1 VVSEHRETERKY
13 QADSAVL
20 TLPPLEDLPQ
30 VGSVS
35 GAEEETLDAEYYD
48 TSDLRLIRSGLTLRR
63 RRGGADEGWTL
74 KLPVNGDSRDEL
86 WLPLGEQD
94 SAIPAELTGLV
105 RAFTR
110 GEPLQPVAHITTV
123 RRRTVLRDGAGASL
137 AEVVADDVSAQ
148 SLGASTTISGW
159 QEAEIELTG
168 GDMRL
173 LEAADRRL
181 RSGGLRRAEH
191 SAKLERALADRLP
204 PPAPVTQPGPKS
216 SSAAVLLAYLRDQ
229 SGVLK
234 AYDPLVRRDEP
245 DSVHQMRIAARRL
258 RSTLQSFG
266 AILPSPA
273 TRALRDELRWL
284 GGVLGESRDAE
295 VLAERLEELV
305 HQTPVELVMGPVAA
319 RIQAHFAPLQAEA
332 RHGVLEALDSERYV
346 TLLDALERL
355 LNDPPLTAAAGRP
368 AGEELPK
375 AVARAYRRVH
385 KRMRRA
391 HQAPPGADLDVALH
405 EARKAAKR
413 VRYAAEALR
422 PVASKQARRFGGL
435 MKDLQSVLG
444 EHQDAVITRQC
455 LRDLAVRAALAGENA
470 FAYGVMYEAEATRA
484 GRLQDQAWQVWKE
497 ASDARYRLWLPGG

>member
-1 VVSEHRETERKY
+1 MVSEHREIERKY

-20 TLPPLEDLPQ
+20 TLPPLDDLPQ
-30 VGSVS
+30 VGSVFRA
-35 GAEEETLDAEYYD
+35 GEETLEAEYYD
-48 TSDLRLIRSGLTLRR
+48 TSDLRLIRDRLTLRR

-74 KLPVNGDSRDEL
+74 KLPVNGESRDEL
-86 WLPLGEQD
+86 WLPLGERD
-94 SAIPAELTGLV
+94 SAVPAELTGLV

-123 RRRTVLRDGAGASL
+123 RRRTVLRDAAGASL

-168 GDMRL
+168 GDLRL

-204 PPAPVTQPGPKS
+204 GPAPAARLGPKS
-216 SSAAVLLAYLRDQ
+216 SSAAVLLAYLREQ
-229 SGVLK
+229 SAVMK

-258 RSTLQSFG
+258 RGTLQSFG

-273 TRALRDELRWL
+273 VRPLRDELRWL
-284 GGVLGESRDAE
+284 GGVLGESRDGE
-295 VLAERLEELV
+295 VLAQRLEGLV
-305 HQTPVELVMGPVAA
+305 RQMPAELVMGPVAA
-319 RIQAHFAPLQAEA
+319 RIQAHFAPLRSAA
-332 RHGVLEALDSERYV
+332 RRAVLEALDSERYV
-346 TLLDALERL
+346 TLLDDLERL
-355 LNDPPLTAAAGRP
+355 VNDPPLTAAAGQP
-368 AGEELPK
+368 AGDELPK
-375 AVARAYRRVH
+375 AVARAYRRVRT
-385 KRMRRA
+385 RMRRA
-391 HQAPPGADLDVALH
+391 RQAPPGGDLEVALH

-413 VRYAAEALR
+413 ARYAAEVLR
-422 PVASKQARRFGGL
+422 PVAGQQARRFGRR

-470 FAYGVMYEAEATRA
+470 FAYGVMYEAEAIR
-484 GRLQDQAWQVWKE
+484 GRQLQDQAWHVWKE
-497 ASDARYRLWLPGG
+497 ASAARYRRWLDN

>member
-35 GAEEETLDAEYYD
+35 GAEEETLEAEYYD

-63 RRGGADEGWTL
+63 RSGGADEGWTL

-86 WLPLGEQD
+86 WLPLGKRN
-94 SAIPAELTGLV
+94 SVPAELTRLV

-110 GEPLQPVAHITTV
+110 GEPLRPVAHITTV
-123 RRRTVLRDGAGASL
+123 RRRTVLRDDTGGSL
-137 AEVVADDVSAQ
+137 AEVVADEVSAQ

-173 LEAADRRL
+173 LDAADQRL
-181 RSGGLRRAEH
+181 RSGGLRRAGH

-204 PPAPVTQPGPKS
+204 VPAPADRLGPKS

-245 DSVHQMRIAARRL
+245 DSVHQMRVASRRL

-266 AILPSPA
+266 AILPSQA
-273 TRALRDELRWL
+273 TRQLRDELRWL

-295 VLAERLEELV
+295 ILAGRLEELV
-305 HQTPVELVMGPVAA
+305 RETPDELVMGPVAA
-319 RIQAHFAPLQAEA
+319 RIQAHFAPVRAASRRGTL
-332 RHGVLEALDSERYV
+332 RALNSERYV
-346 TLLDALERL
+346 TLLDDLERL
-355 LNDPPLTAAAGRP
+355 LDDPPLTDAARQP
-368 AGEELPK
+368 AGDELPK
-375 AVARAYRRVH
+375 AVAQAYRRVR

-391 HQAPPGADLDVALH
+391 GRAPAGRDLDVALH

-413 VRYAAEALR
+413 ARYAAEVLR
-422 PVASKQARRFGGL
+422 PVVGKQARRFGRR
-435 MKDLQSVLG
+435 MKGLQSVLG

-455 LRDLAVRAALAGENA
+455 LRDLGVRAALAEENA
-470 FAYGVMYEAEATRA
+470 FAYGVMYEAEATQARQ
-484 GRLQDQAWQVWKE
+484 LQDQARQAWKK
-497 ASDARYRLWLPGG
+497 ASAARYRAWLP

>member
-35 GAEEETLDAEYYD
+35 GAAEETLEAEYYD

-86 WLPLGEQD
+86 WLPLGKRK
-94 SAIPAELTGLV
+94 SVPPELAGLV

-123 RRRTVLRDGAGASL
+123 RRRTVLRDEAGGSL

-181 RSGGLRRAEH
+181 RSGGLRRAQH

-204 PPAPVTQPGPKS
+204 GPAPAGRLGPKS
-216 SSAAVLLAYLRDQ
+216 SSAAVLLAYLREQ

-245 DSVHQMRIAARRL
+245 DSVHQMRIASRRV

-273 TRALRDELRWL
+273 TRQLRDELRWL

-295 VLAERLEELV
+295 ILAERLETLV
-305 HQTPVELVMGPVAA
+305 HQTPAELVMGPVAA
-319 RIQAHFAPLQAEA
+319 RIQAHSAPLRAAA
-332 RHGVLEALDSERYV
+332 RRGVLEALDSERYV
-346 TLLDALERL
+346 ALLDELERL
-355 LNDPPLTAAAGRP
+355 VNDPPLTAAAGQP
-368 AGEELPK
+368 AGDELPK
-375 AVARAYRRVH
+375 AVARAYRRVRR
-385 KRMRRA
+385 RMRRA
-391 HQAPPGADLDVALH
+391 RQDPPGGDLDVALH

-413 VRYAAEALR
+413 ARYAAEVLR
-422 PVASKQARRFGGL
+422 PVAGKQARRFGRR

-484 GRLQDQAWQVWKE
+484 RQLQDQAWPVWKK
-497 ASDARYRLWLPGG
+497 ASGARYRLWLP

>member
-20 TLPPLEDLPQ
+20 TLPPMEDLPQ

-74 KLPVNGDSRDEL
+74 KLPAGTDSRDEL
-86 WLPLGEQD
+86 WLPLGQRK
-94 SAIPAELTGLV
+94 SVPAELTRLI
-105 RAFTR
+105 RAFSR
-110 GEPLQPVAHITTV
+110 GEPLQPVAHIATV
-123 RRRTVLRDGAGASL
+123 RHRTVLKDAAGESL
-137 AEVVADDVSAQ
+137 AEVVADEVSAQ

-159 QEAEIELTG
+159 QEAEVELTG
-168 GDMRL
+168 GDLSL
-173 LEAADRRL
+173 LDAVDRRL
-181 RSGGLRRAEH
+181 RSSGLRRAEH

-204 PPAPVTQPGPKS
+204 SPVPAGRLGAK
-216 SSAAVLLAYLRDQ
+216 SSAAAVVLGYLREQ
-229 SGVLK
+229 SEVMK
-234 AYDPLVRRDEP
+234 SFDPLVRRDEP
-245 DSVHQMRIAARRL
+245 DSVHQMRIATRRL

-266 AILPSPA
+266 TVLPPVA
-273 TRALRDELRWL
+273 TRSLRDELRWL

-295 VLAERLEELV
+295 ILAGRLEALVQEL
-305 HQTPVELVMGPVAA
+305 PDELVMGPVAA
-319 RIQAHFAPLQAEA
+319 RIQVHFAPLRAKA
-332 RHGVLEALDSERYV
+332 RRAALRALNSERYV
-346 TLLDALERL
+346 TLLDDLERL

-368 AGEELPK
+368 ADDGLPK
-375 AVARAYRRVH
+375 AVAQAYRRVR

-391 HQAPPGADLDVALH
+391 HHVPPGRDLEVALH

-413 VRYAAEALR
+413 ARYAAEVLR
-422 PVASKQARRFGGL
+422 PVTGRQARRFARR
-435 MKDLQSVLG
+435 MKRLQSVLG

-455 LRDLAVRAALAGENA
+455 LRDLAVRAALADENA

-484 GRLQDQAWQVWKE
+484 RQLQDQAWQVWKK
-497 ASDARYRLWLPGG
+497 ASAARYRLWLP

>member
-13 QADSAVL
+13 QADSAAL
-20 TLPPLEDLPQ
+20 ALPPLDDLPQ

-35 GAEEETLDAEYYD
+35 GPETETLDAEYYD
-48 TSDLRLIRSGLTLRR
+48 TSDLRLIRSRLTLRR

-74 KLPVNGDSRDEL
+74 KLPVDGDSRDEL
-86 WLPLGEQD
+86 WLPLGEHD
-94 SAIPAELTGLV
+94 SAVPTELAGLV

-123 RRRTVLRDGAGASL
+123 RRRIVLRDEAGASL

-181 RSGGLRRAEH
+181 LGGGLRRAEH

-204 PPAPVTQPGPKS
+204 GHAPAVRLGPKS
-216 SSAAVLLAYLRDQ
+216 SAAAVLLAYLREQ
-229 SGVLK
+229 SGVMK

-245 DSVHQMRIAARRL
+245 DSVHQMRIASRRL

-266 AILPSPA
+266 TILPSPA
-273 TRALRDELRWL
+273 TRQLRDELRWL

-295 VLAERLEELV
+295 VLAEHLEDLV
-305 HQTPVELVMGPVAA
+305 QQTPAELVMGPVAA
-319 RIQAHFAPLQAEA
+319 RIQAHFAPLRAAA
-332 RHGVLEALDSERYV
+332 RKGVLEALDSDRYV
-346 TLLDALERL
+346 TLLDELERL
-355 LNDPPLTAAAGRP
+355 ANDPPLTAAAGQP
-368 AGEELPK
+368 AGDELPK
-375 AVARAYRRVH
+375 AVARAYRRVRV
-385 KRMRRA
+385 RMRRA
-391 HQAPPGADLDVALH
+391 RQAPPGGDLDVALH

-413 VRYAAEALR
+413 ARYAAEVLR
-422 PVASKQARRFGGL
+422 PVAGQQARRFGRR
-435 MKDLQSVLG
+435 MKGLQSVLG
-444 EHQDAVITRQC
+444 EHQDAVITREY

-484 GRLQDQAWQVWKE
+484 RQLQDQAWQVWKK
-497 ASDARYRLWLPGG
+497 ASDTRYRRWLP

>member
-1 VVSEHRETERKY
+1 VVSEHLETERKY

-35 GAEEETLDAEYYD
+35 GVEEETLDAEYYD
-48 TSDLRLIRSGLTLRR
+48 TSDLRLIRNGLTLRR
-63 RRGGADEGWTL
+63 RRGGTDEGWTL

-86 WLPLGEQD
+86 WLPLTERD
-94 SAIPAELTGLV
+94 SAVPAELAGLV

-123 RRRTVLRDGAGASL
+123 RRRRVLRDEAGASL

-168 GDMRL
+168 GDLRL

-204 PPAPVTQPGPKS
+204 VPAPAGRPGPKS
-216 SSAAVLLAYLRDQ
+216 ASAAVLLAYLREQ
-229 SGVLK
+229 SRVMK

-266 AILPSPA
+266 TILPSPA
-273 TRALRDELRWL
+273 TRPMRDELRWL

-295 VLAERLEELV
+295 ILAERLEALV
-305 HQTPVELVMGPVAA
+305 QQMPAELVMGPVAA
-319 RIQAHFAPLQAEA
+319 RIQAHFAPLRAATRQA
-332 RHGVLEALDSERYV
+332 VLEALDSERYV
-346 TLLDALERL
+346 KLLDDLERL

-368 AGEELPK
+368 AGDELPT
-375 AVARAYRRVH
+375 AVARAYRRVRA
-385 KRMRRA
+385 RMRHARHA
-391 HQAPPGADLDVALH
+391 EPGGDLDAALH

-413 VRYAAEALR
+413 TRYAAEVLR
-422 PVASKQARRFGGL
+422 PVAGRPARRFGRQ

-455 LRDLAVRAALAGENA
+455 VRDLAVRAAVAGENA

-484 GRLQDQAWQVWKE
+484 RQLRDRAWRTWKQAS
-497 ASDARYRLWLPGG
+497 AARYRLWLH

>member
-20 TLPPLEDLPQ
+20 TLPPLDDLPQ

-35 GAEEETLDAEYYD
+35 GPEEETLDAEYFD
-48 TSDLRLIRSGLTLRR
+48 TGDLRLIRSGLTLRR

-86 WLPLGEQD
+86 WLPLRERD
-94 SAIPAELTGLV
+94 SAVPAELAGLV

-123 RRRTVLRDGAGASL
+123 RRRTVLRDAGGASL

-159 QEAEIELTG
+159 QEAEVELTG
-168 GDMRL
+168 GDLSL

-204 PPAPVTQPGPKS
+204 PPAPAGRLGPKS
-216 SSAAVLLAYLRDQ
+216 SSAAVLLAYLREQ
-229 SGVLK
+229 SAVLK

-245 DSVHQMRIAARRL
+245 DSVHQMRVAARRL

-273 TRALRDELRWL
+273 TRPLRDELRWL
-284 GGVLGESRDAE
+284 GGVLGEARDAE
-295 VLAERLEELV
+295 VLAERLETLV
-305 HQTPVELVMGPVAA
+305 RQMPADLVLGPVAA
-319 RIQAHFAPLQAEA
+319 RIQAHFAPVRAAGRQA
-332 RHGVLEALDSERYV
+332 VLETLDSERYI
-346 TLLDALERL
+346 TLLDDLERL
-355 LNDPPLTAAAGRP
+355 VNDPPLTAAARQP
-368 AGEELPK
+368 AGNELPK
-375 AVARAYRRVH
+375 AVARAYRRVRT
-385 KRMRRA
+385 RMRRA
-391 HQAPPGADLDVALH
+391 RHAEPGGDLDVALH

-413 VRYAAEALR
+413 ARYAAEVLR
-422 PVASKQARRFGGL
+422 PVADRQARQFGQQ
-435 MKDLQSVLG
+435 MKALQSVLG
-444 EHQDAVITRQC
+444 EHQDSVITRQC

-484 GRLQDQAWQVWKE
+484 RQLRDQAWRTWKE
-497 ASDARYRLWLPGG
+497 ASAARYRVWLD

>member
-35 GAEEETLDAEYYD
+35 RPEEETLEAEYYD

-63 RRGGADEGWTL
+63 RRGGTDAGWTL
-74 KLPVNGDSRDEL
+74 KLPAGGDSRDEL
-86 WLPLGEQD
+86 WLPLGRRG
-94 SAIPAELTGLV
+94 SAVPAELTRLV

-123 RRRTVLRDGAGASL
+123 RRRTLLRDEAGASL

-181 RSGGLRRAEH
+181 RRGGLRRAEH

-204 PPAPVTQPGPKS
+204 RPAPAGRLGPKS
-216 SSAAVLLAYLRDQ
+216 SSAAVLLAYLRRQ
-229 SGVLK
+229 SDALK
-234 AYDPLVRRDEP
+234 TYDPLVRRDEP

-266 AILPSPA
+266 TIVPSSA
-273 TRALRDELRWL
+273 TRQLRDELRWL

-295 VLAERLEELV
+295 ILAERLEELV
-305 HQTPVELVMGPVAA
+305 QQTPAELVMGPVAA
-319 RIQAHFAPLQAEA
+319 RIQGHFAPLRAATRQA
-332 RHGVLEALDSERYV
+332 VLEALDSERYV
-346 TLLDALERL
+346 TLLDELERL
-355 LNDPPLTAAAGRP
+355 VNDPPLTAAAGQP
-368 AGEELPK
+368 AGDELPK
-375 AVARAYRRVH
+375 AVTRTYRRVRR
-385 KRMRRA
+385 RMRRA
-391 HQAPPGADLDVALH
+391 RQAAPGADLDVALH

-413 VRYAAEALR
+413 ARYAAEVLR
-422 PVASKQARRFGGL
+422 PVAGKKARRFGAQ

-444 EHQDAVITRQC
+444 EHQDAVITRQS
-455 LRDLAVRAALAGENA
+455 LRDLAVGAALAGENA
-470 FAYGVMYEAEATRA
+470 FAYGVMYEAEVTRA
-484 GRLQDQAWQVWKE
+484 RQLQDQAWAVWKK
-497 ASDARYRLWLPGG
+497 ASAARYRLWLP

>member
-48 TSDLRLIRSGLTLRR
+48 TIDLRLIRSGLTLRR

-86 WLPLGEQD
+86 WLPLGERD
-94 SAIPAELTGLV
+94 SAVPAELAGLV
-105 RAFTR
+105 RGFTR

-123 RRRTVLRDGAGASL
+123 RRRTVLRDEAGASL

-204 PPAPVTQPGPKS
+204 APAPPGRLGPKS
-216 SSAAVLLAYLRDQ
+216 SSAAVLLAYLREQ
-229 SGVLK
+229 TGVMK

-245 DSVHQMRIAARRL
+245 DSVHQMRIASRRL

-273 TRALRDELRWL
+273 TRQLRDELRWL
-284 GGVLGESRDAE
+284 GGVLGESRDTE
-295 VLAERLEELV
+295 VLAERLEALV
-305 HQTPVELVMGPVAA
+305 QQTPGELVMGPVAA
-319 RIQAHFAPLQAEA
+319 RIQAHFAPQRAAA
-332 RHGVLEALDSERYV
+332 RQGVLEALDSERYV
-346 TLLDALERL
+346 LLLDELERL
-355 LNDPPLTAAAGRP
+355 VNDPPLTAAAGQP
-368 AGEELPK
+368 AGDELPK
-375 AVARAYRRVH
+375 AVARAYRRVRR
-385 KRMRRA
+385 RMRRA
-391 HQAPPGADLDVALH
+391 RQASPGGDLDVALH

-413 VRYAAEALR
+413 ARYAAEVLR
-422 PVASKQARRFGGL
+422 PVAGKQARRFGRQ

-484 GRLQDQAWQVWKE
+484 RQLRDQAWQVWKE
-497 ASDARYRLWLPGG
+497 ASDARYRLWLP

>member
-13 QADSAVL
+13 QADSAAL
-20 TLPPLEDLPQ
+20 TLPALDDLPQ

-35 GAEEETLDAEYYD
+35 GPEEETLEAEYYD
-48 TSDLRLIRSGLTLRR
+48 TSDLRLIRSRLTLRR

-74 KLPVNGDSRDEL
+74 KLPVDGDSRDEL

-94 SAIPAELTGLV
+94 SAVPAELTGLV

-110 GEPLQPVAHITTV
+110 GEPLRPVAHITTV
-123 RRRTVLRDGAGASL
+123 RRRIVLRDEAGASL

-204 PPAPVTQPGPKS
+204 VPAPAGRLGPKS
-216 SSAAVLLAYLRDQ
+216 SAAAVLLAYLREQ
-229 SGVLK
+229 SGVMK

-245 DSVHQMRIAARRL
+245 DSVHQMRVASRRL

-266 AILPSPA
+266 TILPTPA
-273 TRALRDELRWL
+273 TRRLRDELRWL

-295 VLAERLEELV
+295 ILAERLEDLV
-305 HQTPVELVMGPVAA
+305 RQTPDELVMGPVAA
-319 RIQAHFAPLQAEA
+319 RIQAHFAPLRAAA
-332 RHGVLEALDSERYV
+332 RQRVLEALDSERYV
-346 TLLDALERL
+346 TLLDELERL
-355 LNDPPLTAAAGRP
+355 VNDPPLTAAARQP
-368 AGEELPK
+368 AGDELPK
-375 AVARAYRRVH
+375 AVARAYRRVRA
-385 KRMRRA
+385 RMRRA
-391 HQAPPGADLDVALH
+391 RQAPPGGDLDVALH

-413 VRYAAEALR
+413 ARYAAEVLR
-422 PVASKQARRFGGL
+422 PVAGRQSRRFARQ
-435 MKDLQSVLG
+435 MKDVQSVLG

-484 GRLQDQAWQVWKE
+484 RQLQDQAWQVWKE
-497 ASDARYRLWLPGG
+497 ASDARYRQWLP